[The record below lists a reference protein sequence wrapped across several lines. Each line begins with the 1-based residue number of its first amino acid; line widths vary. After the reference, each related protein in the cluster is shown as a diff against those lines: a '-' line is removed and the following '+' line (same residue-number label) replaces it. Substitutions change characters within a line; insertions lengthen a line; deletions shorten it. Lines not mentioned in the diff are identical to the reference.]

1 MRKLKSDLLF
11 TLTRNPIKNGIVSVQ
26 NDGTII
32 SIEPSNV
39 CGSEIGVEFYPGAI
53 CPGFINAHCHLE
65 LSYSRS
71 QIEPHNGINS
81 FIDELEKQKRIT
93 PIDEK
98 YSAIAE
104 AEQEMLNNGIVAVGD
119 ICNSTDSLEIKK
131 NSLLKYYNFIEVFGS
146 LETKAES
153 NFSKGLEVFNQMNE
167 PKSIVLHAPYSV
179 SESLM
184 KMNFDFAENKNKVQS
199 MHHLES
205 KEELNYFLS
214 ASGAIAERLQ
224 KWGIEIPKHI
234 PSKKSPFKSIEKF
247 IDKDNILL
255 LVHNTFL
262 EEEELKAIQS
272 SHPKTYFV
280 LCPISNYYI
289 ENCQPNYLLF
299 LQHPNKICIGTDS
312 LASNYFL
319 SILDEIKWIQTEY
332 PEIKSEFL
340 LQWACKNGAEAL
352 GFHELGTIEKGKRPG
367 LVHLSDFDLENCRF
381 GKHSMATRII

>member
-1 MRKLKSDLLF
+1 MRKIKTDLLF
-11 TLTRNPIKNGIVSVQ
+11 TLSEPPMQ
-26 NDGTII
+26 NALIGVNEVGKII
-32 SIEPSNV
+32 SIENSAFS
-39 CGSEIGVEFYPGAI
+39 GIEEGYEYFPGAI

-81 FIDELEKQKRIT
+81 FIDELEKLKRIT
-93 PIDEK
+93 PIAEK
-98 YSAIAE
+98 YRAIVD

-205 KEELNYFLS
+205 KEELNYFLN

-332 PEIKSEFL
+332 HEIKSEIL

-352 GFHELGTIEKGKRPG
+352 GFTDLGTIEVGKKPG

-381 GKHSMATRII
+381 GKHSTATRII